1 MKRLLQFFLLFF
13 SVFAYGQKLSYH
25 REHVTDENGLLQ
37 NTSYGISINK
47 MGYAWVL
54 SEYGLSR
61 FDGATIKNYLNSNY
75 FGSSNKKF
83 YYLFWDQQGN
93 GYASDFAAGHMVQL
107 DIHPKEVQSPD
118 FITSRFRQI
127 VFFTEL
133 KNKGYAV
140 AIEHLKKNPDF
151 YFTKHGDV
159 YLFDPNLISCFST
172 TGMVTIP
179 VSIDSKIIPV
189 GEYIL
194 IIQKNKQVSLLYKG
208 KEIQPSRH
216 FLSDS
221 LNDARMIINASGT
234 FAIKN
239 NQLYA
244 ISVNDSVPFLNLLVD
259 HLNIQDISDI
269 CWDSNQKIIWI
280 SSSTDG
286 IYVFKKQQFQAI
298 TSPLNHPYINNF
310 YSQTELKD
318 GSILSAY
325 SIADSNG
332 VIRSQEK
339 TKDFYNGAFLADSAN
354 QLYFSN
360 NTALFKADA
369 QLNHVQ
375 EITSLIGPAKSLL
388 LQKDT
393 LWIADRKQI
402 SYSWQNHFYKFFPTT
417 NTGVELPEITTLF
430 RQSNN
435 TWIGTENGLYL
446 LRSGSTTP
454 LSIPELKNKKISY
467 ITACT
472 PNSVFIGTKGQGCFF
487 SRNGICT
494 ALPMDK
500 SHALNTVNAAI
511 ADQNGFLWITTNR
524 GLLKAHIHEM
534 EKYLDKKTEQVF
546 YYYYYKE
553 DGFATN
559 EFNNA
564 STSPVLIKRNG
575 LFSFSSLK
583 GLVWFNPYRLQPGNF
598 PSTIIIDAITV
609 DDSLLVPGSNMEL
622 PSSYSNFNINISVPY
637 WGNRNNLELRYKL
650 LEADTKW
657 HTLENQG
664 GIDFTKLP
672 KGSYTLLIKV
682 RTGFSDADA
691 FTRELH
697 FTVLP
702 AWYETATFRFVL
714 ILFLLLITYGIFRLR
729 LAGIQR
735 EKRILDNIVKEKT
748 SELESTIQKLSDTV
762 DELTESQDELHKV
775 VEQKEKI
782 ASILAHDLR
791 TPLKFMTMLSE
802 YLNKNFDTLPKEK
815 IQHLTSELMNSSKGT
830 FSFAEELMTWLSM
843 QRNPKVVFYEEN
855 IKQIIDE
862 ICIYFSDIA
871 KSQKT
876 QLMTTIEQDVFAKTD
891 ERLFRIILRNLV
903 DNAIKHTVNGSITI
917 DAVKT
922 QTAELKI
929 EIKDTGK
936 GMTAEQLQELNI
948 DNTYGFSF
956 EIKERLGFQ
965 IIKDFTLKLNGKVEI
980 QSELNKGTTV
990 TLRFPL

>member
-1 MKRLLQFFLLFF
+1 M
-13 SVFAYGQKLSYH
+13 SYH
-25 REHVTDENGLLQ
+25 REHVTDENGFLQ
-37 NTSYGISINK
+37 NTSYGIAINRL
-47 MGYAWVL
+47 GYAWVL
-54 SEYGLSR
+54 SDYGLSR
-61 FDGATIKNYLNSNY
+61 FDGTTIKNYLNTNY
-75 FGSSNKKF
+75 FSSSSKKF
-83 YYLFWDQQGN
+83 YYLFWGQQGDC
-93 GYASDFAAGHMVQL
+93 YASEGTMSNVVQLGIHPQEIKGRDFAVSG
-107 DIHPKEVQSPD
+107 
-118 FITSRFRQI
+118 FRQL
-127 VFFTEL
+127 VFFKEL
-133 KNKGYAV
+133 KEKGCAS
-140 AIEHLKKNPDF
+140 AIEHLSKNNLF
-151 YFTKHGDV
+151 YFTKNAEV
-159 YLFDPNLISCFST
+159 YLFTTNSVTYFSN
-172 TGMVTIP
+172 TG
-179 VSIDSKIIPV
+179 SGIIPFSDNFKV
-189 GEYIL
+189 LPIEDHIL
-194 IIQKNKQVSLLYKG
+194 ITRENNKASLLYKG
-208 KEIQPSRH
+208 KEIQPPPGS
-216 FLSDS
+216 FSDS
-221 LNDARMIINASGT
+221 LKDARTITNTSGT
-234 FAIKN
+234 FVIKN
-239 NQLYA
+239 NHLYR
-244 ISVNDSVPFLNLLVD
+244 ISLNDHIPALDLLID
-259 HLNIQDISDI
+259 HLNIQDISDVYS
-269 CWDSNQKIIWI
+269 DPDQTIIWI

-286 IYVFKKQQFQAI
+286 VYVFKKQQFRAI

-310 YSQTELKD
+310 YSQAELKN

-332 VIRSQEK
+332 VIRSQDK
-339 TKDFYNGAFLADSAN
+339 IKDFYNGALLADTAD

-360 NTALFKADA
+360 DTALFRADTK
-369 QLNHVQ
+369 LNNIQ
-375 EITSLIGPAKSLL
+375 KIISLNGPAKSLI

-393 LWIADRKQI
+393 LWIADRNQIGYFWQDRFYEFFKMKQSGI
-402 SYSWQNHFYKFFPTT
+402 D
-417 NTGVELPEITTLF
+417 LPAITTIL
-430 RQSNN
+430 RQSYK

-446 LRSGSTTP
+446 LLPNSTA
-454 LSIPELKNKKISY
+454 LSDIPELHNKRVSY
-467 ITACT
+467 ITACS
-472 PNSVFIGTKGQGCFF
+472 PHSIFIGTKGQGCFF
-487 SRNGICT
+487 YKNGECK

-500 SHALNTVNAAI
+500 SHALNTINAAI
-511 ADQNGFLWITTNR
+511 TDQNGFLWITTNR
-524 GLLKAHIHEM
+524 GLLKARINEM
-534 EKYLDKKTEQVF
+534 EKYMDKKTEHVF

-564 STSPVLIKRNG
+564 STSPVLIKKNG

-583 GLVWFNPYRLQPGNF
+583 GLVWFNPYHLKPGNF
-598 PSTIIIDAITV
+598 PNTIIIDEITV
-609 DDSLLVPGSNMEL
+609 DDALIPLDSAIEL
-622 PSSYSNFNINISVPY
+622 PSSYSNFSIKLSVPY
-637 WGNRNNLELRYKL
+637 WGNRNNLELQYKL
-650 LEADTKW
+650 SDSDAKW
-657 HTLENQG
+657 HTLDNQE

-672 KGSYTLLIKV
+672 KGAYILLIKV
-682 RTGFSDADA
+682 RTGFSDTDG
-691 FTRELH
+691 FIRQLH

-714 ILFLLLITYGIFRLR
+714 ILILLFITYGIFRLR

-735 EKRILDNIVKEKT
+735 EKRILDNLVKEKT

-862 ICIYFSDIA
+862 ICVYFQDIA
-871 KSQKT
+871 RSQKT
-876 QLMTTIEQDVFAKTD
+876 QLITTIEKDLFAKTD

-903 DNAIKHTVNGSITI
+903 DNAIKHTVNGMITI
-917 DAVKT
+917 DAVKIHAT
-922 QTAELKI
+922 ELRI
-929 EIKDTGK
+929 EITDTGK

-965 IIKDFTLKLNGKVEI
+965 IIKDFTLKLHGKVEI
-980 QSELNKGTTV
+980 RSEVNKGTTV